1 MTSTQFKNEKLYL
14 ATMSIVK
21 KMLVDELISLE
32 EYRQIDTI
40 PRYRTFCK
48 AELILDNMEYVLN
61 S

>member
-40 PRYRTFCK
+40 FKEKYLPTLGELFCRN
-48 AELILDNMEYVLN
+48 A
-61 S
+61 